1 MLLITFACFYYA
13 IGPGN
18 FFAVDEVMEQETAQA
33 LILRHTVDIPVMVDA
48 RFGRGRNWYTVK
60 GPGLPMVSLPFV
72 YLGIKL
78 DDAIG
83 SMNGGQVAGPPI
95 GPPEHPLRW
104 SGRLAISAALI
115 VNALAGGAIVA
126 VLFMVGA
133 QLSPNRRA
141 ALLMATA
148 AGLATLVMSEATHFY
163 QHELDALMVI
173 LAFWFFSRQKTEDID
188 SAALFGGTSLGVAIL
203 ARPDAVPAAVIIWL
217 YGVAGAWNLIREL
230 PDRTSR
236 LIRRTILATAGPI
249 GAIAGSM
256 YFNYLR
262 FGSVTQFGYWE
273 DRARFV
279 LDVPQIA
286 KAIAGYLFSPALSV
300 FVFAPPLILI
310 LMVGRKAWRRWP
322 LETTTLLLA
331 SVAHLLMIA
340 SNKTWSG
347 DLSYGPR
354 YMLESIVLLMPLTLP
369 AFEMAVDRAPRRAA
383 IAVAAV
389 MFLGFMVQL
398 IGVSVYVA
406 AIEPKR
412 IAAGIVANNAWVFVP
427 SASPIVHDLE
437 DLANLRYLS
446 PWALRALAL
455 PDLALLLLIALVAI
469 VLCGGWLIVQYFRAP
484 EAERANLGSRALPIT
499 IVASAVVPIL
509 IGFAMARPLIQAP
522 GIYGSE
528 LLNAGVSE
536 QRAGHAV
543 SAEEDYAMVLT
554 LYPTNKFAW
563 FDMAVLQQDAGH
575 VDEAISLYQRVL
587 RDDANFSPAKDNL
600 AYIMRTHFGFTGLHP
615 H

>member
-1 MLLITFACFYYA
+1 
-13 IGPGN
+13 
-18 FFAVDEVMEQETAQA
+18 
-33 LILRHTVDIPVMVDA
+33 
-48 RFGRGRNWYTVK
+48 
-60 GPGLPMVSLPFV
+60 
-72 YLGIKL
+72 
-78 DDAIG
+78 
-83 SMNGGQVAGPPI
+83 
-95 GPPEHPLRW
+95 
-104 SGRLAISAALI
+104 
-115 VNALAGGAIVA
+115 
-126 VLFMVGA
+126 
-133 QLSPNRRA
+133 
-141 ALLMATA
+141 
-148 AGLATLVMSEATHFY
+148 MSEATHFY
-163 QHELDALMVI
+163 QHELDALMVL
-173 LAFWFFSRQKTEDID
+173 LAFYFFSVKKPRELSS
-188 SAALFGGTSLGVAIL
+188 SAVLGGASLGVAIL

-217 YGVAGAWNLIREL
+217 YGAAVAWKLIREL

-236 LIRRTILATAGPI
+236 MIRRTILAAAGPI

-310 LMVGRKAWRRWP
+310 LMVGRNAWRRWP
-322 LETTTLLLA
+322 LETSTLTLA
-331 SVAHLLMIA
+331 AVAHLLMIA

-383 IAVAAV
+383 IAVAAI
-389 MFLGFMVQL
+389 MFIGFIVQL
-398 IGVSVYVA
+398 IGVSVYVG

-437 DLANLRYLS
+437 DLVNRRYLS

-469 VLCGGWLIVQYFRAP
+469 VVCGGWLIFQYFRAP
-484 EAERANLGSRALPIT
+484 DAEPTNVGARALPLT
-499 IVASAVVPIL
+499 ILASAVVPIL
-509 IGFAMARPLIQAP
+509 VGFAIARPLTQAP
-522 GIYGSE
+522 SVHGSE
-528 LLNAGVSE
+528 LLNAGLAE

-543 SAEEDYAMVLT
+543 TAEEDYAMVLT

-575 VDEAISLYQRVL
+575 VDEAISLYQSVL

-600 AYIMRTHFGFTGLHP
+600 EYIMRTHFGFTGLHP